1 MLDLNLTMLFQLVN
15 LFVALILLN
24 VLLIRPIRN
33 IIRQRKSVMD
43 GMGSEAASFEEQAA
57 RRLADYEAQLQGA
70 RQEAG
75 RNRAEGSAAGA
86 AEQAALVS
94 AAQQEAQTIMAQ
106 ARETLRGEAE
116 AAMSQ
121 LRGRIDEFADKAVAR
136 VLG

>member
-1 MLDLNLTMLFQLVN
+1 MLDLNITLLFQLVN
-15 LFVALILLN
+15 FFVALILLN

-57 RRLADYEAQLQGA
+57 QRLADYEAQLQGA

-75 RNRAEGSAAGA
+75 KNRAEARAAGA
-86 AEQAALVS
+86 TEQAALMS
-94 AAQQEAQTIMAQ
+94 AAQQEAQMIMAQ
-106 ARETLRGEAE
+106 ARETLRGEAD

>member
-1 MLDLNLTMLFQLVN
+1 MLDLNITMLFQLAN
-15 LFVALILLN
+15 FFLALILLN

-75 RNRAEGSAAGA
+75 RNRAEAREAGA
-86 AEQAALVS
+86 AEQAALVG
-94 AAQQEAQTIMAQ
+94 AAQKEAQAIMTQ
-106 ARETLRGEAE
+106 ARETLRAE
-116 AAMSQ
+116 ADATLKE
-121 LRGRIDEFADKAVAR
+121 LRGRIDEFADKAAAR

>member
-1 MLDLNLTMLFQLVN
+1 MLDLNITLLFQLVN
-15 LFVALILLN
+15 FFVALILLN

-57 RRLADYEAQLQGA
+57 QRLADYEAQLQGA

-75 RNRAEGSAAGA
+75 KNRAEARAAGA

-106 ARETLRGEAE
+106 ARETLRGEAD

-121 LRGRIDEFADKAVAR
+121 LRGRIDEFADKAGAR

>member
-1 MLDLNLTMLFQLVN
+1 MLDLNITLLFQLVN
-15 LFVALILLN
+15 FFVALILLN

-33 IIRQRKSVMD
+33 IIRQRKSVVD
-43 GMGSEAASFEEQAA
+43 GMGSEADSFEEQAA
-57 RRLADYEAQLQGA
+57 QRLADYEAQLQGA

-75 RNRAEGSAAGA
+75 KNRAEARAAGA

-106 ARETLRGEAE
+106 ARETLRGEAD

>member
-1 MLDLNLTMLFQLVN
+1 MLDLNITLLFQLVN
-15 LFVALILLN
+15 FFVALILLN

-57 RRLADYEAQLQGA
+57 QRLADYEAQLQGA

-75 RNRAEGSAAGA
+75 KNRAEARAVGA

-106 ARETLRGEAE
+106 ARETLRGEAD

>member
-1 MLDLNLTMLFQLVN
+1 MLDLNITLLFQLVN
-15 LFVALILLN
+15 FFVALILLN

-57 RRLADYEAQLQGA
+57 QRLADYEAQLQGA

-75 RNRAEGSAAGA
+75 KNRAEARAAGA

-106 ARETLRGEAE
+106 ARETLRGEAD

-121 LRGRIDEFADKAVAR
+121 LRGRIDEFADKVVAR

>member
-15 LFVALILLN
+15 FFVALILLN

-57 RRLADYEAQLQGA
+57 RRLADYEAQLQCA
-70 RQEAG
+70 SQEAG
-75 RNRAEGSAAGA
+75 RNRAEGRAAGA

>member
-1 MLDLNLTMLFQLVN
+1 MLDLNITMLFQLVN
-15 LFVALILLN
+15 FFVALILLN

-57 RRLADYEAQLQGA
+57 SRLADYEAQLQSA

-75 RNRAEGSAAGA
+75 KNRAEGREAGA

-94 AAQQEAQTIMAQ
+94 AAQQEAQQIMAQ
-106 ARETLRGEAE
+106 ARENLQKEAD
-116 AAMSQ
+116 AAMAQ